1 LQGDD
6 ESSKYREWL
15 AVISRFNESQVL
27 GFMQMFGHYDCGGTH
42 KNPDRRGR
50 LPPTVS
56 VAGYLATASQWYEHD
71 RLWLKRLKAD
81 GFSEFHMTD
90 FMACKES
97 FQKCATW
104 SDDRKNE
111 FLSDLIS
118 ITANNVTYGIGMAV
132 HRADYNRVFSE
143 EPIVVERALG
153 SPYAFCA
160 FRCFETGV
168 DWSKKHR
175 SIDPIN
181 YIFER
186 GDQYW
191 EQIDATHR
199 FLCSSYWLGR
209 RYWLGSLTF
218 EPKRNTSLQAADLL
232 TWELNREFYR
242 QYYPE
247 PEYAYSRN
255 TLVALMER
263 VDGLYKS
270 YSEDD
275 FRGYI
280 QDLMRKD
287 KKKFFIMNVPAD
299 IEEELTRRLDEKP
312 VRVSKVRRNDA
323 RPISGA
329 SKRTTT
335 KTRTRKASKAK
346 KKRKA

>member
-1 LQGDD
+1 MNRASTENCLL
-6 ESSKYREWL
+6 SH
-15 AVISRFNESQVL
+15 FNESEFL
-27 GFMQMFGHYDCGGTH
+27 GFMQLFGHYDCGGTH
-42 KNPDRRGR
+42 ENADPRGR

-56 VAGYLATASQWYEHD
+56 VAGYLGTASQWYEHD
-71 RLWLKRLKAD
+71 RLWRIRLEKD
-81 GFSEFHMTD
+81 RLSHFHMSR
-90 FMACKES
+90 FMMNKEP
-97 FQKCATW
+97 FQKCANW
-104 SDDRKNE
+104 SESRRLE
-111 FLSDLIS
+111 LLHDLIS

-132 HRADYNRVFSE
+132 HRADYNRVLSE

-168 DWSKKHR
+168 DWSMKHR
-175 SIDPIN
+175 SPDPIN
-181 YIFER
+181 YIFAQ

-218 EPKRNTSLQAADLL
+218 DPKRNTSLQAADLL

-247 PEYAYSRN
+247 PEYAYSRD

-270 YSEDD
+270 YTEDD

-280 QDLMRKD
+280 QDLMRKR

-312 VRVSKVRRNDA
+312 IGVSKVRRNDVRPVSRA
-323 RPISGA
+323 R
-329 SKRTTT
+329 KRTPI
-335 KTRTRKASKAK
+335 KTRTRKASKARK
-346 KKRKA
+346 TRKA